1 MYVPIYV
8 CMYGKKLGA
17 NLVDSLLVDLLHKLG
32 PENEA
37 EAPTPG
43 RLNLGAKT
51 WGRFYETVSAE
62 VYG

>member
-1 MYVPIYV
+1 MYIR
-8 CMYGKKLGA
+8 MYGKKLGA

-51 WGRFYETVSAE
+51 
-62 VYG
+62 